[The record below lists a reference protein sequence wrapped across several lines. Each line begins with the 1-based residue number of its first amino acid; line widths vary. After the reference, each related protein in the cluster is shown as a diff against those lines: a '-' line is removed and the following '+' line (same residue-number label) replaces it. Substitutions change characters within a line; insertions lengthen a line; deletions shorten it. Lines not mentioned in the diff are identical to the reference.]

1 MREDSEGRLAEEVQ
15 EREKRGH
22 VHQMGILTVDASG
35 AAARQESGDITW
47 HEMVNAYRTKKIL
60 SGGLRG
66 KSLEPKHM
74 EDMMVLCHIGV
85 SWFI

>member
-35 AAARQESGDITW
+35 GSGKAG
-47 HEMVNAYRTKKIL
+47 E
-60 SGGLRG
+60 RG
-66 KSLEPKHM
+66 YNLA
-74 EDMMVLCHIGV
+74 
-85 SWFI
+85 

>member
-35 AAARQESGDITW
+35 AAARQESGDIT
-47 HEMVNAYRTKKIL
+47 
-60 SGGLRG
+60 
-66 KSLEPKHM
+66 
-74 EDMMVLCHIGV
+74 
-85 SWFI
+85 

>member
-47 HEMVNAYRTKKIL
+47 HEMVNATAQENPVWRIKWYRAPGWRMGSSSRL
-60 SGGLRG
+60 L
-66 KSLEPKHM
+66 
-74 EDMMVLCHIGV
+74 
-85 SWFI
+85 

>member
-35 AAARQESGDITW
+35 AAARQEIKTILAN
-47 HEMVNAYRTKKIL
+47 MVKPHLY
-60 SGGLRG
+60 
-66 KSLEPKHM
+66 
-74 EDMMVLCHIGV
+74 
-85 SWFI
+85 

>member
-35 AAARQESGDITW
+35 ACLLYTSRC
-47 HEMVNAYRTKKIL
+47 V
-60 SGGLRG
+60 
-66 KSLEPKHM
+66 
-74 EDMMVLCHIGV
+74 
-85 SWFI
+85 

>member
-15 EREKRGH
+15 EKEKRGH

-47 HEMVNAYRTKKIL
+47 HEIDVYKRQAPASSTA
-60 SGGLRG
+60 
-66 KSLEPKHM
+66 SLTA
-74 EDMMVLCHIGV
+74 
-85 SWFI
+85 SFA